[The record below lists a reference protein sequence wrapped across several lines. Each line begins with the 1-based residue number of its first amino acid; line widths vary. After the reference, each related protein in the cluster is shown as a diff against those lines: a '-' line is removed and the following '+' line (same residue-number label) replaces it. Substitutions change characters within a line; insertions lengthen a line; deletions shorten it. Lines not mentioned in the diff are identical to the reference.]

1 MSQRVITKTLETNK
15 TDNLSKEIESLSK
28 DIYDVKKSQM
38 ENLGQKITITK
49 IKNSVY
55 SLKSQMERTDNRIS

>member
-1 MSQRVITKTLETNK
+1 MSQRVITKTPETNK

-38 ENLGQKITITK
+38 ENLGQKNTITK
-49 IKNSVY
+49 IKNSAY

>member
-55 SLKSQMERTDNRIS
+55 SLKSQMERTDSRIS

>member
-55 SLKSQMERTDNRIS
+55 SLKNQMERTDNRIS